1 LIIATLGIAL
11 GGILVAFKLYNKQLK
26 RDEKVENS
34 LPYRILSNQ
43 YYIPIFYE
51 RTFSKPYAE
60 LSDIAWN
67 DIDKQV
73 VDASVDGIAQIIEV
87 GGDESRKIQ
96 TGNLSDYLIW
106 MGIGVVL
113 LAILAVIATLNS

>member
-1 LIIATLGIAL
+1 MLPLAILAIVFGWYSEQFKEFVTMLLPSYEMSKETHHAVLFWIIATLGIAL

-43 YYIPIFYE
+43 YYIPIFHE

-60 LSDIAWN
+60 A
-67 DIDKQV
+67 
-73 VDASVDGIAQIIEV
+73 
-87 GGDESRKIQ
+87 
-96 TGNLSDYLIW
+96 
-106 MGIGVVL
+106 
-113 LAILAVIATLNS
+113 